1 MEKISDILSSI
12 PSFSGL
18 SETQIEGV
26 RQIAVD
32 RHFDK
37 GEIIFFQGDKG
48 NGFYVVVSGMVKVF
62 KVSPEGKEH
71 TMRIVTRGEPFA
83 QVAVYAGRTF
93 PASAQAIAKCHLL
106 FLPRTEFVQL
116 ITQNPSLALSML
128 ANLSMRLREFT
139 VHVESLALKEVPGR
153 LAAYLIHLA
162 EEQGNEEDLV
172 SLNISKV
179 QLSSLLGTTPETL
192 SRILTQMQGRGLIE
206 VKRRDIRILDHPGL
220 EELAAHGKISPE

>member
-1 MEKISDILSSI
+1 MEKITDILSSI

-18 SETQIEGV
+18 SETQIGEIK
-26 RQIAVD
+26 QIAVD
-32 RHFDK
+32 KHFAK
-37 GEIIFFQGDKG
+37 GEIIFFQGDEG
-48 NGFYVVVSGMVKVF
+48 NGFYIIISGMVKIF

-71 TMRIVTRGEPFA
+71 IMRIVTRGEPFG
-83 QVAVYAGRTF
+83 QVAVYAGRAF
-93 PASAQAIAKCHLL
+93 PASAQAIAKSHLL

-116 ITQNPSLALSML
+116 INHNPSLALSML

-139 VHVESLALKEVPGR
+139 VHVENLALKEVPGR

-162 EEQGNEEDLV
+162 EEQRNEGDMV

-220 EELAAHGKISPE
+220 EELAEHGKILPE